1 MKSLSVL
8 LALAIPLP
16 AAWTAGVGRYE
27 ITPNEPVWMAGYGS
41 RVRPME
47 GVRQSLWAKALAIR
61 DSAGHTAVIVTLDLC
76 DIDGRTADEI
86 AADVQRRAGVPRESI
101 AFNTS
106 HTHSGPIFGDPA
118 NYLHLMGPDPRAHV
132 EAIRR
137 YTEFARTGIAQAI
150 LNALGDMQPVEVQF
164 GSGFAGFAVNR
175 RRAWKRELPGPV
187 DHDVPVLAVRG
198 RDGQL
203 LAAAVGYSCHN
214 TVMGDYLIHGD
225 YAGYFQEAF
234 EKRHPGATALFVQG
248 TGGDANPLPRRTEA
262 LARAHGETLADAADE
277 VLAGRMKKLDGELR
291 VEMKVIP
298 LKFQMPSRAM
308 LEARAESSG
317 ASPKR
322 HARRLLEQWD
332 RDGKLP
338 ESHPYPVQV
347 WRFGTGLTMVMLG
360 GEVVADY
367 SLRIKPLLG
376 WDSTWVA
383 GYSNDVF
390 AYIPSLRILRER
402 GYEGETAMEW
412 DGHPGPFT
420 EDVEEAIIGTVARMT
435 R

>member
-1 MKSLSVL
+1 MPVS
-8 LALAIPLP
+8 

-47 GVRQSLWAKALAIR
+47 GVRQPLWAKALAIR

-76 DIDGRTADEI
+76 DIDGKTADEI
-86 AADVQRRAGVPRESI
+86 AAEVKRRTGVPRESI
-101 AFNTS
+101 VFNTS
-106 HTHSGPIFGDPA
+106 HTHSGPIFGDPV
-118 NYLHLMGPDPRAHV
+118 NYLFLMGPEPRAYV

-137 YTEFARTGIAQAI
+137 YTDYARTGIAQAI
-150 LNALGDMQPVEVQF
+150 VNALGEMQPAEVRF
-164 GSGFAGFAVNR
+164 GIGFAGFAVNR
-175 RRAWKRELPGPV
+175 RRAWKRELPGPA
-187 DHDVPVLAVRG
+187 DHDVPVLAVNG
-198 RDGQL
+198 PDGKL
-203 LAAAVGYSCHN
+203 LATVAGYSCHN
-214 TVMGDYLIHGD
+214 TVMGDYLINGD
-225 YAGYFQEAF
+225 YAGYFQEAL
-234 EKRHPGATALFVQG
+234 EHRHPGATALFVQG

-262 LARAHGETLADAADE
+262 LARSHGETLADAVDE
-277 VLAGRMKKLDGELR
+277 VLSGRMKKLDGELLTR
-291 VEMKVIP
+291 MSVIP
-298 LKFQMPSRAM
+298 LKFQMPSRA
-308 LEARAESSG
+308 LLDARAESAA

-322 HARRLLEQWD
+322 HARRLLAQWD

-338 ESHPYPVQV
+338 ESHSYPVQV
-347 WRFGTGLTMVMLG
+347 WRFGTALTMVTLG

-367 SLRIKPLLG
+367 SIRIKTLLG

-390 AYIPSLRILRER
+390 AYIPSLRVLREG

-420 EDVEEAIIGTVARMT
+420 ADVEEMILATVARMT